1 MKSLQVLTPSKKC
14 MFNCPFCISS
24 SHEHNNDF
32 LDNYQNNHQLWVR
45 NYIEV
50 LTTYLDLKYV
60 VITGTNEPM
69 QSPECVLEIVRL
81 TKQYRSDI
89 QVEIQTRD
97 YRQHP
102 IFDEIDVVAYS
113 ISSFSQLSRIKPKG
127 RVSRYTI
134 ILTNSFEGKRLN
146 DILGSIPPSV
156 SQVTFKVLQDSSG
169 YNQEMDLWIEQNS
182 LSEIGKEIL
191 ELEISKYQG
200 DLSIRYDANC
210 MDANNRYMI
219 FRSDGYLYQDW
230 ETKEK
235 VKK

>member
-1 MKSLQVLTPSKKC
+1 MKSLQVLTPSQKC
-14 MFNCPFCISS
+14 IFNCPFCISN

-32 LDNYQNNHQLWVR
+32 LNNYHDNHQLWIK
-45 NYIEV
+45 NYIEI
-50 LTTYLDLKYV
+50 LTTYLDLKYI

-81 TKQYRSDI
+81 TKQYRPDI

-97 YRQHP
+97 YRQNT

-113 ISSFSQLSRIKPKG
+113 ISSFNQLPIIKPKG
-127 RVSRYTI
+127 KISRYTI
-134 ILTNSFEGKRLN
+134 ILTNSFEGKRLT
-146 DILGSIPPSV
+146 DILDCIPFGV

-182 LSEIGKEIL
+182 LSEVGKEIL

-200 DLSIRYDANC
+200 PLSIRYDANC
-210 MDANNRYMI
+210 MDTTNRYMI